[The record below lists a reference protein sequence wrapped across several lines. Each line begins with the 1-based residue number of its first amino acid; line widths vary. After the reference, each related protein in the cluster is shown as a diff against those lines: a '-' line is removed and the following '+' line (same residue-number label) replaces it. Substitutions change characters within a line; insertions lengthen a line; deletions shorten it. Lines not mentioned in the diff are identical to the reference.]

1 MKLNHMVA
9 CFMLVVLVSCGN
21 NGNRNFGAVKAV
33 AGPAAV
39 RPKVLYVDSYNTDYP
54 WVLEIMGGLTKE
66 LGIKMDETG
75 VLDQSESPVELK
87 VVHMDTKNHKE
98 EAFIQK
104 AALRA
109 KAVIEEWQP
118 DVVIASDDN
127 ASKYLIAPYFKGHS
141 IPIVFCG
148 VNGDSSVYGFPE
160 KNITGMEEVKL
171 VDQLIKELACV
182 AQGNKVGIIMA
193 DNLSARREVFECEKL
208 LGYPLTQYYADTFQ
222 TWETEFLKLQQEVDI
237 LLVGNLDGVSGWDND
252 LEALKQYM
260 AAHISIPTGTW
271 FEWLNDSV
279 LITVAVMPSE
289 MGEWAA
295 QTALKILDGTPPSE
309 IPITRNKRAAVFLNM
324 ELARRQGIL
333 FPQELIDRAQLVNFK
348 ESGAE

>member
-141 IPIVFCG
+141 IPIVFLRRERAIHRSMASRRKTSR
-148 VNGDSSVYGFPE
+148 VWRRS
-160 KNITGMEEVKL
+160 KL

-295 QTALKILDGTPPSE
+295 QTALKIPGWYSAF
-309 IPITRNKRAAVFLNM
+309 RNTDY
-324 ELARRQGIL
+324 
-333 FPQELIDRAQLVNFK
+333 PQ
-348 ESGAE
+348 